1 MRRRIIALA
10 VLGAILSVLAFVRPH
25 VVERWALY
33 LGSPDAPGSAHL
45 FLDPFP
51 NDYSCETR
59 VKVLAANAERAFCRS
74 HREFEFGNASDATLA
89 ADFDPFSPASW
100 FCLPGWKTKGEFVAR
115 Q

>member
-33 LGSPDAPGSAHL
+33 LGSPADMKDAHL

-51 NDYSCETR
+51 DAVSCETR
-59 VKVLAANAERAFCRS
+59 VQTFAANDERAFCAGR
-74 HREFEFGNASDATLA
+74 RGIEFGTARDEVLA
-89 ADFDPFSPASW
+89 EDFNPFFAFAWYCSPR
-100 FCLPGWKTKGEFVAR
+100 R
-115 Q
+115 QKL